1 MPWPFRGSRPP
12 ASAPNSASPHPGTV
26 AAARGR
32 GRESVPA
39 ARLPW
44 RLPDEPALA
53 GIAADAVSVGDLTV
67 RAVSLVGPGHRCAEP
82 AVPRQDAY
90 RLGRDTAKRHL
101 IVALADGMSDSRQS
115 HLGANVAVTA
125 LVGRVRADLDRGEP
139 LRAPDVFLDAA
150 RQMAGSAVRHGVTEH
165 DVRAA
170 ALVAVV
176 PVSPGPGG
184 RRTARLMALADVGG
198 WLRLPGGWRRL
209 IGEEKAGLDAGR
221 LTEFLPFHPDQVT
234 SVTVELA
241 PRAVL
246 ALATDGLGD
255 VLAGDPLARWFAGRW
270 SAPPHIAEFLGDVG
284 FESPGRLDDRT
295 AVVVWCAS

>member
-1 MPWPFRGSRPP
+1 MPWPFRKPPP
-12 ASAPNSASPHPGTV
+12 AVTAPPAAPATSATSAS
-26 AAARGR
+26 
-32 GRESVPA
+32 SPA

-53 GIAADAVSVGDLTV
+53 GIAADAVSVGGLTV

-125 LVGRVRADLDRGEP
+125 LVGRVRADLDRGGP
-139 LRAPDVFLDAA
+139 LSACDVFLDAA

-176 PVSPGPGG
+176 PVSPDPGG

-198 WLRLPGGWRRL
+198 WLRLPQGWRRL
-209 IGEEKAGLDAGR
+209 IGEEKSGLDAGR

-255 VLAGDPLARWFAGRW
+255 ALAPGDPLAGWFAGRW
-270 SAPPHIAEFLGDVG
+270 SAPPPIAEFLRDVG

-295 AVVVWCAS
+295 AVVVWCAP